1 MDRPTVLHVAR
12 DWVRASEGFV
22 ADTVR
27 YGSATRPVV
36 LTGRRQ
42 SPSPATG
49 LPVPV
54 LAIDEWLDRWG
65 PDAGHA
71 IRARARRLAGA
82 ALAAGVRADVVHAH
96 FGYWAET
103 AEAVAR
109 RAGVPWSVSLHGH
122 DLLVEARAD
131 PSVRA
136 RLARADLVVVPSR
149 WLAERAVSAGMD
161 ADRVRVLPSGVD
173 LARLPFRARGRT
185 DRPVVTF
192 AGRFVPKKGVLDA
205 LDALAAVQ
213 RSRPDVR
220 VVVVGTGP
228 MATQVDARIR
238 ASGLRAD
245 VRDGAVTGAVADALQ
260 ATDLLVTA
268 SRTAPD
274 GDAET
279 LGLVNL
285 EAQACGVPVVTTRHG
300 GVPEAVASDGAV
312 LVDEGEVDALAGAL
326 DDLLGHPERWA
337 AMGRAGRRHVAE
349 HFEVGACVADLERQW
364 SSLARSG
371 RPAPQPRPAPTP
383 SVSVVMVTHQRREL
397 VGQTLR
403 ALATQTLPPQDVV
416 VVDNATTDGTSEL
429 LAEWVA
435 GPDLQLTVLRSDHN
449 ASTSVARNRAAA
461 VTTGEVVAF
470 TDDDCRP
477 VPTWLEA
484 LAASFREDT
493 SLVQGRTTADPEQQ
507 VEPLSRTQWTPAE
520 YGLYETCNI
529 AYRRDVFDRV
539 GGFDEGLA
547 AHVARVLGPRLER
560 FPFGEDTDL
569 GWRVR
574 RLVGGTRYSSTAVVH
589 HHVFPPAPRL
599 LVRRAAVAA
608 GFPVLVDRVPEL
620 RREFLW
626 RGLFLGRS
634 RLEFLA
640 AVAGVVVAPRRP
652 AVALAAAP
660 YLWTR
665 LQPLRRGRKG
675 RLRALPVHLARD
687 AVEEA
692 ALLYGSVRARTPVL

>member
-36 LTGRRQ
+36 LTGRRV
-42 SPSPATG
+42 PTSPAAG
-49 LPVPV
+49 LSVPV
-54 LAIDEWLDRWG
+54 LTVDEWLGAWRG
-65 PDAGHA
+65 RPGHV
-71 IRARARRLAGA
+71 ARARVRRWAGA
-82 ALAAGVRADVVHAH
+82 ALAARYRADVVHAH

-131 PSVRA
+131 PSARA
-136 RLARADLVVVPSR
+136 RLARADLVVVPSS
-149 WLAERAVSAGMD
+149 WLAGRAVDAGVD
-161 ADRVRVLPSGVD
+161 PDRLRVLPSGID
-173 LARLPFRARGRT
+173 LGRLAFRARGGT
-185 DRPVVTF
+185 DHPVVTF

-205 LDALAAVQ
+205 IDALAAVQ
-213 RSRPDVR
+213 RMRPEVQA
-220 VVVVGTGP
+220 VVVGTGP
-228 MATQVDARIR
+228 MAAEVDARIR
-238 ASGLRAD
+238 ATGLRAD
-245 VRDGAVTGAVADALQ
+245 VRDGGVPGAVADALQ

-300 GVPEAVASDGAV
+300 GIPEAVAPEGAR
-312 LVDEGEVDALAGAL
+312 LVDEGDVDALAAAL
-326 DDLLGHPERWA
+326 DELLDRPERWA
-337 AMGRAGRRHVAE
+337 AMGHAGRRHVAE

-371 RPAPQPRPAPTP
+371 RPAPQPRPVTTP

-397 VGQTLR
+397 VGRTLH
-403 ALATQTLPPQDVV
+403 ALAAQTLPPKEVV

-429 LAEWVA
+429 LEDWVA
-435 GPDLQLTVLRSDHN
+435 GPDLQLTVLRSEHN

-461 VTTGEVVAF
+461 VTTADVVAF

-493 SLVQGRTTADPEQQ
+493 SLVQGRTTADPSQQ

-547 AHVARVLGPRLER
+547 THVARVLGPRLER

-574 RLVGGTRYSSTAVVH
+574 RLLGGTRYSSTAVVH

-599 LVRRAAVAA
+599 LVRRAAISA

-626 RGLFLGRS
+626 RRLFLGRP

-640 AVAGVVVAPRRP
+640 MVAGVVAAPRRP
-652 AVALAAAP
+652 AAALAAAP

-665 LQPLRRGRKG
+665 LQPLRRGRKD

-687 AVEEA
+687 AVEET